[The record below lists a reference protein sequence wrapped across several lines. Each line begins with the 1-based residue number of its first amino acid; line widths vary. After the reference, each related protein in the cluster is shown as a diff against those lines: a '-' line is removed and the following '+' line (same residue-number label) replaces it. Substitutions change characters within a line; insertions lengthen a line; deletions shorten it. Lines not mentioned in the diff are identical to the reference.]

1 MKMKIS
7 LTLFGAAIAGALMYA
22 QTTTT
27 TTTTTPTPATMAQMR
42 VNRLATELSLTDAQK
57 TTALSIYTTAYTSAQ
72 TVQTSLKT
80 AQTSLRDAIK
90 ANATAQID
98 TLAATIGTATSQ
110 LTDIN
115 AKADAAFYALLT
127 TDQKAIYDAHPSG
140 GRGPGF
146 GGGGAPQFR
155 GRRG

>member
-27 TTTTTPTPATMAQMR
+27 TTTTTTPTPATMAQMK
-42 VNRLATELSLTDAQK
+42 VNRLAAELSLTDAQK

-72 TVQTSLKT
+72 TVQTSLQT

-90 ANATAQID
+90 ANTTAQID
-98 TLAATIGTATSQ
+98 TLST
-110 LTDIN
+110 
-115 AKADAAFYALLT
+115 
-127 TDQKAIYDAHPSG
+127 
-140 GRGPGF
+140 
-146 GGGGAPQFR
+146 
-155 GRRG
+155 